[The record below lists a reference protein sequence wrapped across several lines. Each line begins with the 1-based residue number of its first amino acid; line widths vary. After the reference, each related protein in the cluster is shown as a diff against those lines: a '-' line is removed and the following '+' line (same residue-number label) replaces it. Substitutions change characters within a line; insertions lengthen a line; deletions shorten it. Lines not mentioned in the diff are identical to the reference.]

1 MPMYCPMSAGSLRF
15 AQPVS
20 PAKLAIRNSAIAS
33 IRMDS
38 TMSPRTRRK
47 AKRSAE
53 LNFRSG
59 GTSVTTGS
67 NAPPVTKKI

>member
-1 MPMYCPMSAGSLRF
+1 MPIYCPISAGSLRL

-20 PAKLAIRNSAIAS
+20 PAKLAIRNSAMAS
-33 IRMDS
+33 ITADS
-38 TMSPRTRRK
+38 TISPRTRRK

-53 LNFRSG
+53 LNLRSG

-67 NAPPVTKKI
+67 NGPSVTWKI